1 MYDYGARKGNSQSAH
16 SAAVGLQTQV
26 LSSLV
31 LSHLHN
37 GPNYTPIIQGML
49 MNGGGSVSR
58 RKQIWPKRKRSKSEL
73 VGKDIFFSF

>member
-1 MYDYGARKGNSQSAH
+1 MYDYGTRKGNPKSAH
-16 SAAVGLQTQV
+16 SAAVGLQAQL

-37 GPNYTPIIQGML
+37 RHIYTPIMQGML

-58 RKQIWPKRKRSKSEL
+58 RKQIWPKIKRSKSEL
-73 VGKDIFFSF
+73 VGKD